1 MDEPIG
7 LRERKKQR
15 TRRTLIETGMRLFD
29 EVGYEATTVA
39 DICAAAELSPA
50 AFYKHFP
57 GKDDLVF
64 ADQPERIAAV
74 CDLIAGRQPG
84 ESLES
89 LITRCMATALDPK
102 RWVLAPG
109 ESDLAAI
116 RTRLITTVPALR
128 AITLRWL
135 FDAQHEWAQAL
146 EAAYPGELDD
156 ITAHAL
162 IGSVMGAVISASMAN
177 LGKGQDA
184 APMAE
189 IAVRATR
196 IAMEGFPHRCPDE
209 INHIPAVEVNL

>member
-1 MDEPIG
+1 MTVMNEPIG

-29 EVGYEATTVA
+29 QVGYEATTVA

-57 GKDDLVF
+57 SKEDLVF
-64 ADQPERIAAV
+64 ADQPERTAAV
-74 CDLIAGRQPG
+74 GDLIAGRRPG

-89 LITRCMATALDPK
+89 LITRCMATALDPE
-102 RWVLAPG
+102 RWILAPD

-116 RTRLITTVPALR
+116 RTRLVTTVPALR

-146 EAAYPGELDD
+146 GAAYPEELDD

-184 APMAE
+184 APMAD

-196 IAMEGFPHRCPDE
+196 IAMAGFPR
-209 INHIPAVEVNL
+209 